1 MIFVRKLDKSDFNSW
16 LDVYRY
22 YAKHYQTEL
31 TDNGIATTW
40 DWLMDTQHPLTGIVA
55 ESNNELIGLAHFRAM
70 PSTLRGVNLGFL
82 DDLVVKP
89 QERGSNAARL
99 LLDELKSIGK
109 KENWAKIRWITRD
122 DNYRARSLYDKV
134 ATKTNWTMYEMETDV

>member
-22 YAKHYQTEL
+22 YANHYQTEL

-70 PSTLRGVNLGFL
+70 PNPLRGVNVGFL
-82 DDLVVKP
+82 HDLVVKP

-109 KENWAKIRWITRD
+109 KRELGKNPLD
-122 DNYRARSLYDKV
+122 
-134 ATKTNWTMYEMETDV
+134 YEG